1 MNAYIQTPQGDFDYV
16 ATDLLRG
23 SSCEQCVLNKTHCC
37 PYVEDGGDFELLC
50 RQFDSDYVSF
60 HLRPH
65 YEIGGA
71 S

>member
-16 ATDLLRG
+16 ATDFFKG
-23 SSCEQCVLNKTHCC
+23 SSCELCTFKGNDCC
-37 PYVEDGGDFELLC
+37 PYIELEGGLELVC
-50 RQFDSDYVSF
+50 QQFDTDSVNF

-65 YEIGGA
+65 YEIGGV